1 MPRILLLEPY
11 TRVKHVAKLRDMF
24 FANGWQVQKISP
36 DQKAYS
42 EDSILIV
49 PDTGG
54 INSNVSYCGMEDLIL
69 PFNCPPQD
77 QGVEYFRLNTLHYYI
92 NKKIPILGI
101 GYSSYLIFA
110 EVLGGKLF
118 QGPDGISRAVLPKIV
133 DDEQGFLSSIP
144 KKVCAGFDQQYSKEV
159 PFAEDLIILADK
171 LLKLREG
178 DGSNLVPVPVPKDN
192 LPGSHKL

>member
-1 MPRILLLEPY
+1 MPRVLLLEPY

-36 DQKAYS
+36 DQKTYC
-42 EDSILIV
+42 EDSILVI

-54 INSNVSYCGMEDLIL
+54 INANVAYCVSEGLLL

-77 QGVEYFRLNTLHYYI
+77 QAVEYFRLNTLMYYI
-92 NKKIPILGI
+92 NKKTPILGI
-101 GYSSYLIFA
+101 GMSSYLTFA

-118 QGPDGISRAVLPKIV
+118 QGPDGISRAVMPKIV
-133 DDEQGFLSSIP
+133 DDSQGFLSSIP
-144 KKVCAGFDQQYSKEV
+144 KKICAGFDQLYSKDV
-159 PFAEDLIILADK
+159 QYGEDLIILADK

-178 DGSNLVPVPVPKDN
+178 DGTTLVPVTVPKV
-192 LPGSHKL
+192 PKSGSFIL